1 MAEATTISG
10 RIDVPITAGTIVLG
24 ALVGLWA
31 LHRLTV
37 TLH

>member
-10 RIDVPITAGTIVLG
+10 RIDVPITAGSLVIG
-24 ALVGLWA
+24 ALIALWA